1 VVLEIS
7 KELVKVEGYYPR
19 SKKAAS
25 LALTHIRKGYDNKEL
40 ELNDKELTWLD
51 DLSEAVV
58 KLPDDV
64 EKLTASVIDDCEK
77 LDPKKYDMK
86 FQEDK
91 DVNN

>member
-1 VVLEIS
+1 VLEIS

-25 LALTHIRKGYDNKEL
+25 LALAYIKKGYDNKEL

-64 EKLTASVIDDCEK
+64 ETFTASVIDDCEK

-86 FQEDK
+86 F
-91 DVNN
+91 